1 MTTRRHFQAILAL
14 PVLFLILGAVE
25 IARAQDDDESKAIK
39 AEEFI
44 KQRPAKG
51 PAKSDTRARYK
62 RPPSVAV
69 SAVPP
74 RGMVFAQ
81 LGVTIWRF
89 RDSTATDKT
98 KELIEEDGEKKEVT
112 LERIEEGT
120 KVLPG
125 QKIRLSLESLS
136 RSGFLYVVDREQY
149 SDGTFGEPLL
159 IFPTKR
165 NVDISKVDAGRLIY
179 IPSSKGKF
187 NIRPSQS
194 SKTQVA
200 EMITVLVSPEPLIPH
215 EQLTRDAIR
224 LNRQLFDTWEKQ
236 WGAQATKFEMDGG
249 AGQAM
254 SETEQAAGVDGSPA
268 LTQDDPVPQTVYRVA
283 IKPDAPLLVSIPLR
297 FARP

>member
-1 MTTRRHFQAILAL
+1 MTTRRHFQAILVL
-14 PVLFLILGAVE
+14 PLFFLMLATVE
-25 IARAQDDDESKAIK
+25 IAQAQDEDESKAIK

-44 KQRPAKG
+44 KQRPTKG
-51 PAKSDTRARYK
+51 PAKPDVRVRYK

-69 SAVPP
+69 SATPP

-89 RDSTATDKT
+89 RDSTPTDKT

-120 KVLPG
+120 RVLPG

-136 RSGFLYVVDREQY
+136 RNGFLYVVDREQY

-165 NVDISKVDAGRLIY
+165 NVELSKVEAGRLIY
-179 IPSSKGKF
+179 IPSAKGKF

-194 SKTQVA
+194 GKTQVA
-200 EMITVLVSPEPLIPH
+200 ELITVLVSPEPLIPA
-215 EQLTRDAIR
+215 EQLTRDARR
-224 LNRQLFDTWEKQ
+224 LDRQLFDSWEKQ
-236 WGAQATKFEMDGG
+236 WGAPATKFEMDGG
-249 AGQAM
+249 AGQTM
-254 SETEQAAGVDGSPA
+254 TEKEQAAAADGSSV